1 MTKVE
6 LETKVNELE
15 LTLNSLELNA
25 KVIKDDLAEA
35 NTKLANVNKP
45 VIDDLVADKM
55 HEVISRFF
63 EDFDVNDYDPH
74 YEFDID
80 YDGRIN
86 VSSVELNDV
95 HSFTDELHFRILQE
109 FNIVNK

>member
-45 VIDDLVADKM
+45 VIDDLVADKIY
-55 HEVISRFF
+55 EVISRSF
-63 EDFDVNDYDPH
+63 EDFDANEFDPS
-74 YEFDID
+74 YEFEID

-86 VSSVELNDV
+86 VSSMELNGIEMFAD
-95 HSFTDELHFRILQE
+95 SLHDRLLRE
-109 FNIVNK
+109 FNIVNE

>member
-45 VIDDLVADKM
+45 VIDDLVVDKIY
-55 HEVISRFF
+55 EVISRSF
-63 EDFDVNDYDPH
+63 EDFDANEFDPS
-74 YEFDID
+74 YEFEID

-86 VSSVELNDV
+86 VSSMELNGIEMFAD
-95 HSFTDELHFRILQE
+95 SLHDRLLRE
-109 FNIVNK
+109 FNIVNE